1 MGGGEW
7 GPVEE
12 SSEVEA
18 DDVAGSVFISRD
30 LWLDMCHKME
40 FGKIQNPEYCS

>member
-30 LWLDMCHKME
+30 LWLA
-40 FGKIQNPEYCS
+40 